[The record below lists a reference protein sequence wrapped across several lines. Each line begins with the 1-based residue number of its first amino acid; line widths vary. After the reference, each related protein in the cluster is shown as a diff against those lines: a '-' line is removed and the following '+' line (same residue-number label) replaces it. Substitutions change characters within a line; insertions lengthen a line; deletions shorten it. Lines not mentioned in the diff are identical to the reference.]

1 MTPSAS
7 PKALTEET
15 DIPNPRE
22 HMAIT
27 RIQAAKGGVN
37 LETKMDSLPNPVP
50 HSSKGVANSPKM
62 FDGS

>member
-1 MTPSAS
+1 MVGAL

-27 RIQAAKGGVN
+27 RIQAAKGG
-37 LETKMDSLPNPVP
+37 
-50 HSSKGVANSPKM
+50 G
-62 FDGS
+62 